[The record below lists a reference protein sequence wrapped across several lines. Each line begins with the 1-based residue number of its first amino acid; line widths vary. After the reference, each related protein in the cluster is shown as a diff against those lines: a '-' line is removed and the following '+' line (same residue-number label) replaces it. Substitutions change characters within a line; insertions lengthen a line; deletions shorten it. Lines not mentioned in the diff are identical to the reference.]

1 MYNCNVYIVDWGAQT
16 NTILLSTQTGL
27 VMSALHV
34 RFEQNAH
41 LVQSTYGDIMVACA
55 WWWVVLRYGLYCVPV
70 DLGQD
75 DGSLIETTNERYA
88 VLLCSPSVCSL
99 YAVRFLLDLSGHLCF
114 HAESNVITTVLQAP
128 FALCSCSVLVFLV
141 QTCASSL
148 LHFD

>member
-1 MYNCNVYIVDWGAQT
+1 M
-16 NTILLSTQTGL
+16 
-27 VMSALHV
+27 
-34 RFEQNAH
+34 
-41 LVQSTYGDIMVACA
+41 
-55 WWWVVLRYGLYCVPV
+55 YCVPV

-88 VLLCSPSVCSL
+88 VLLCSPSVYSL
-99 YAVRFLLDLSGHLCF
+99 YAVCFLLDLSGHLCF